1 MTRTARDLLESTTGK
16 LAPDP
21 RANRL
26 LPLIARGAARR
37 TTLAALALEQSHV
50 IAADRRAFLHLAER
64 SAGAGTPAVPRGA
77 AQEAAVRGESGPRDS
92 ATAGEG
98 AAPASAAYFTLLAEG
113 EALAQ
118 DRLGA
123 YAAAVGADEER
134 AAHEWLPD
142 CQAYP
147 AYVAWLALN
156 GSPADVVLALSANFA
171 AWGGYCGTIAD
182 ALRRHYGLD
191 DGACGFFDFFAEPA
205 PELERRA
212 LAAVQEGLDAGRI
225 SEEEVHRFGG
235 MLQAYESRFWHA
247 LWELDQRVA

>member
-1 MTRTARDLLESTTGK
+1 MVRTARELLEDTTGK

-21 RANRL
+21 HANRL

-37 TTLAALALEQSHV
+37 STLAALAHEQRHV

-64 SAGAGTPAVPRGA
+64 PDAGP
-77 AQEAAVRGESGPRDS
+77 E
-92 ATAGEG
+92 
-98 AAPASAAYFTLLAEG
+98 SAAFFALLAAG

-123 YAAAVGADEER
+123 YAVACGADEAR
-134 AAHEWLPD
+134 AAAYEPLAD

-171 AWGGYCGTIAD
+171 TWGGYCATIAE
-182 ALRRHYGLD
+182 ALRRHYGFD
-191 DGACGFFDFFAEPA
+191 DEAFGFFDFFAAPA
-205 PELERRA
+205 PELERTA
-212 LAAVQEGLDAGRI
+212 LTAVQAGLDAGRI
-225 SEEEVHRFGG
+225 GETEVLRYGRL
-235 MLQAYESRFWHA
+235 LQSYEAKFWHA
-247 LWELDQRVA
+247 LWELDQRPG